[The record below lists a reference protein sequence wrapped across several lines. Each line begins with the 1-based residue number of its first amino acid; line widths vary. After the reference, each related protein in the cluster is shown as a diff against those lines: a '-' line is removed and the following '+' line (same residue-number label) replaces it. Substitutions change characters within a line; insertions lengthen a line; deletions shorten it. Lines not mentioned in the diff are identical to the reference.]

1 MTIADTY
8 DTGTVSVDS
17 SGNVTGSG
25 VIWSLVKKFDL
36 ISIDGGDLRIITEV
50 TDTTHLKIQ
59 PWSGTASAKPYV
71 IYYNALLRL
80 TNGELALRTQE
91 LVKTITGDGYFVY
104 VAPADSAPDPAK
116 GKDGQYA
123 LKPSTGAT
131 WLKASGVWNSSG
143 VYGGVYPA
151 NNLSDLTDPDD
162 ALDNLGGTTVGKAV
176 FKATDASAART
187 ALELTAPVGEMINRI
202 INPSGRI
209 AQAGLASTSDGSYT
223 GFDQW
228 LALTQSN
235 PVTPSQL
242 TAVENGTP
250 YMMRMTQA
258 NASAQRMGWLQ
269 WIESVNC
276 IDLRGKTIQLSARVR
291 MSAATTLR
299 YAIVEWTGTADS
311 ITKDVV
317 NDWTN
322 GTFTAG
328 QFFKSTTTTIVATG
342 STALTA
348 NTLANVYLSG
358 TVSGSANNIAVFFWT
373 DSTQAQNVTLD
384 LGKVQLEVGAFA
396 TAFAPRSYGDELR
409 ACQRY
414 FNKMSGAPGAHFF
427 GNGYA
432 YDANTMLGI
441 IQFPV
446 RMRVSPTITF
456 SAANTFQF
464 YTNTTNTPSSVSQ
477 HGSTTQDFGA
487 VLATGTWGLTAGQAG
502 WFLDYAA
509 ATIKFDAR
517 L

>member
-1 MTIADTY
+1 MTIENTY
-8 DTGTVSVDS
+8 DLGTVSVDS

-36 ISIDGGDLRIITEV
+36 ISIDGGDLRTITEV
-50 TDTTHLKIQ
+50 TDSSHLKIQ

-71 IYYNALLRL
+71 IFYNSLLRL
-80 TNGELALRTQE
+80 TNGELALRTNE

-143 VYGGVYPA
+143 VYGGLYPA

-187 ALELTAPVGEMINRI
+187 ALELTAPVDAVNRLL
-202 INPSGRI
+202 NPCGQI
-209 AQAGLASTSDGSYT
+209 AQAGLASTADGAYT

-242 TAVENGTP
+242 TNVVNGVP
-250 YMMRMTQA
+250 YMMRMTQD

-269 WIESVNC
+269 WIESRDC
-276 IDLRGKTIQLSARVR
+276 IDLRGSSVQLSALVR
-291 MSAATTLR
+291 MSASTTLR
-299 YAIVEWTGTADS
+299 YAIVEWTGTADA
-311 ITKDVV
+311 ITKDIV
-317 NDWTN
+317 NDWTS
-322 GTFTAG
+322 GTFTTG
-328 QFFKSTTTTIVATG
+328 NFFKSTSTTIVATG

-348 NTLANVYLSG
+348 NTIAAIYLNG
-358 TVSGSANNIAVFFWT
+358 TVSGSANNLAVFFWT
-373 DSTQAQNVTLD
+373 DSAQAQNVTLD
-384 LGKVQLEVGAFA
+384 LARVQLEVGAFA
-396 TAFAPRSYGDELR
+396 TAFAPRTYGDELR
-409 ACQRY
+409 LCQRY
-414 FNKMSGAPGAHFF
+414 FNQMSGSTARFF
-427 GNGYA
+427 GNGFA
-432 YDANTMLGI
+432 YDANNMLGI

-446 RMRVSPTITF
+446 RMRAIPTITF

-464 YTNTTNTPSSVSQ
+464 FVNTTKTPSSVSS
-477 HGSTTQDFGA
+477 HVSTTQDFGG

-502 WFLDYAA
+502 WFLADASLT
-509 ATIKFDAR
+509 ATINFDAR